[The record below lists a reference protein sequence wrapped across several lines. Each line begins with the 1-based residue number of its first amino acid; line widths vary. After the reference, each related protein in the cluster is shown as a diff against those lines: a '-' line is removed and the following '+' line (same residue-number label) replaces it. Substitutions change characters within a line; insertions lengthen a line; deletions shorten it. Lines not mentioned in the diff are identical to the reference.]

1 MQSRPEEAPGCN
13 GRFDVVVECAMPRD
27 AERRRGYEGE
37 IGNAG
42 KFLRWGWG
50 RSPEWAMS
58 RESRGAAVVG
68 GGVGGDG
75 IGS

>member
-42 KFLRWGWG
+42 KFLRWGWAG
-50 RSPEWAMS
+50 RRNGRCLASHEALLS
-58 RESRGAAVVG
+58 LAVVL
-68 GGVGGDG
+68 VVMKLV
-75 IGS
+75 